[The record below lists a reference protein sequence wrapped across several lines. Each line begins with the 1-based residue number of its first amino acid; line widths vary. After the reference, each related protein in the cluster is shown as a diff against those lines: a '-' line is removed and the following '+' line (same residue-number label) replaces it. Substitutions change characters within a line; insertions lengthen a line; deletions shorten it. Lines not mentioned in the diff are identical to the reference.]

1 MALIEAP
8 AAAERALVGAVR
20 YAPNTAY
27 LHRDVRLMP
36 KRRLVWSSWNYLSA
50 EKPGRGAGPGPV
62 SVSYWM
68 NRLQKIDPAVPLF
81 VSLNPIV
88 DPDPAL
94 VYRTFTYD
102 HPQFDRAALG
112 AQERLHE
119 IQGQNRTWF
128 CGAWTGH
135 GFHEDGLKSGLE
147 VAAHLGAP
155 APWGNQGHARIW
167 RSPEAVAAE

>member
-1 MALIEAP
+1 
-8 AAAERALVGAVR
+8 
-20 YAPNTAY
+20 
-27 LHRDVRLMP
+27 
-36 KRRLVWSSWNYLSA
+36 
-50 EKPGRGAGPGPV
+50 
-62 SVSYWM
+62 M